1 MKFYSLGILISSLL
15 FSGVSHAIDA
25 TERMNDIQQFGKWY
39 YAEFTMPTT
48 MAYRIGV
55 ESKLPQDKSTLFIDI
70 SPLTQCE
77 PGDVTVNHFIGYKQM
92 DLPPFLPVSYKISG
106 QQKQDSITTPSIN
119 EGYVFSPISSLKI
132 SDLLKAK
139 GKGSFS
145 FWYTP
150 PDESKEKPQ
159 KLFFPLDGLPE
170 AYKAAI
176 NSCKENM

>member
-1 MKFYSLGILISSLL
+1 
-15 FSGVSHAIDA
+15 
-25 TERMNDIQQFGKWY
+25 
-39 YAEFTMPTT
+39 
-48 MAYRIGV
+48 
-55 ESKLPQDKSTLFIDI
+55 
-70 SPLTQCE
+70 
-77 PGDVTVNHFIGYKQM
+77 M

-106 QQKQDSITTPSIN
+106 QQKQDTITIPFIN
-119 EGYVFSPISSLKI
+119 EGYLFSPISSLKI

-150 PDESKEKPQ
+150 PAESKEKPQ
-159 KLFFPLDGLPE
+159 KLFFPLDGLPD